1 MLVLNKVSLPISLQ
15 LSGLPPKQKKRNF
28 KNLALCGPSSENALP
43 YALPSAAPQWLKPQQ
58 KTYSNGPKEILE
70 NLYLGDEMNASDPD
84 VLKKY
89 NIGFILNV
97 AKEVDNSLVDFA
109 CSSHWQTVSDEKV
122 CLQLKKHTF
131 STSSEESHSVYS
143 KKLFWDHN
151 QDNIQEFFA
160 ASFNFINLARSL
172 GVGVLIHCQCGVSRS
187 ASLMIGYV
195 MQANN
200 LSFESAYQHVKSKSS
215 VVSPN
220 LSLIAQLL
228 EFENGRSSLN
238 IIS

>member
-84 VLKKY
+84 K
-89 NIGFILNV
+89 
-97 AKEVDNSLVDFA
+97 VDNSLVDFA